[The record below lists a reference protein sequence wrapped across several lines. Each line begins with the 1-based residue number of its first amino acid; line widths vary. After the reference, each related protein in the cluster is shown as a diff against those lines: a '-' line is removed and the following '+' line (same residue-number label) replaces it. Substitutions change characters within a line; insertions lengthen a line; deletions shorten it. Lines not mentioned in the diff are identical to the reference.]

1 MRISNTYWRSILAL
15 AIPAIAENFLQSMVG
30 FVDTLFISKL
40 GLAEVASVGIA
51 NTILQIYFAVFLAI
65 ATCSTILVSRFKGEG
80 NNNQIIKVS
89 SNSIILTLMIGI
101 LFGLLS
107 FFFAEDL
114 LKVMGASPEVLA
126 SGVTYFRI
134 VATPSIF
141 ISMMYTLGALFR
153 GTGDTKTPLK
163 IGMIMNVIHIVLD
176 YVLIFG
182 VFFQGFGIVGAA
194 VATVSARIIGVLLL
208 FRQLHKKN
216 LISWSAHVWQLNRH
230 IMQSLIR
237 LGIPAS
243 LERLFMRFGQV
254 VYFGMII
261 RMGVE
266 VYSAH
271 TLAGNFTIFP
281 TIIGTGIA
289 TATATLIGQSIGA
302 KDIQAVRRYSRASVL
317 LLMLVMTITL
327 LILFLSSSVTARIFT
342 DNKSVILLIVTVLGI
357 DTLTQPATAVV
368 TSLTS
373 VLQAGG
379 DTKYP
384 MYVTAAGIW
393 VIRTLGVYLLGVYFG
408 FGLIG
413 VWVAIGLDNYIRALF
428 LWQRYR
434 SFKWIRSV

>member
-1 MRISNTYWRSILAL
+1 MNKSDTYWRSILAF

-40 GLAEVASVGIA
+40 GLTEVASVGIA

-80 NNNQIIKVS
+80 NNNQILKVS
-89 SNSIILTLMIGI
+89 SNSIILTVIVGV

-107 FFFAEDL
+107 IFFAEDL

-141 ISMMYTLGALFR
+141 ISLMYTFGSLFR

-163 IGMIMNVIHIVLD
+163 IGMIINVIHIVLD
-176 YVLIFG
+176 YILIFG

-208 FRQLHKKN
+208 LRQLHKKK
-216 LISWSAHVWQLNRH
+216 LISWTAQVWKLSRH
-230 IMQSLIR
+230 IMKSLIH

-254 VYFGMII
+254 IYFGMII

-266 VYSAH
+266 VYSA
-271 TLAGNFTIFP
+271 
-281 TIIGTGIA
+281 
-289 TATATLIGQSIGA
+289 
-302 KDIQAVRRYSRASVL
+302 
-317 LLMLVMTITL
+317 
-327 LILFLSSSVTARIFT
+327 
-342 DNKSVILLIVTVLGI
+342 
-357 DTLTQPATAVV
+357 
-368 TSLTS
+368 
-373 VLQAGG
+373 
-379 DTKYP
+379 
-384 MYVTAAGIW
+384 
-393 VIRTLGVYLLGVYFG
+393 YFG
-408 FGLIG
+408 
-413 VWVAIGLDNYIRALF
+413 R
-428 LWQRYR
+428 
-434 SFKWIRSV
+434 